1 MIKTRPSATQGGKPA
16 RSLPHRLAGRL
27 GRLVTGASV
36 IGLLAGC
43 GGGGGGNDSAGLVN
57 LAPAAAF
64 LAEGFV
70 QSFDSFVDDVAAL
83 RRLVPYDR
91 QDNRWRFTAS
101 PGEPL
106 IETNPLASA
115 RIDYAHAAGLTGR
128 GVKIAVMD
136 EGFLRGHEVFAGK
149 TISTASTLGVA
160 DHGTAVASVLA
171 GRSGSFIGVAPGAD
185 LLLGSYDTA
194 TDRLA
199 LTQRAITD
207 GAMVISNSWGF
218 QQSPA
223 TLDSFETIFSDETDS
238 AYLAAMQQ
246 FARRGVIVFAASN
259 TADDTRSGIMEALP
273 LFVPELTP
281 GWLAV
286 INADATWTETEILS
300 AVRLS
305 APCGDA
311 APWCLAAEGTWD
323 AATASGTT
331 SYALVTGTSFAV
343 PMVSGALALLQEAFP
358 NQTPHQLRVRL
369 LASADNGFSGFSA
382 AGSVE
387 LAEGVYH
394 SYSREWGHGF
404 LDVRAALLPIGTPE
418 SRMADGRV
426 IDVSEP
432 VAVTGGAVGD
442 AISRSLGGTEMLVTD
457 ALGGDFLIAPDAVL
471 ARAATPDA
479 AARLAL
485 AGLAPQGAAGLSFAD
500 YGGAQMRLRTGAL
513 EIAALAPAIGADR
526 QSMGLSVGRTF
537 GSDAGALYLGLNVT
551 QDDGRL
557 LPAPVDGSGA
567 VLSGIEIGY
576 SADAGDA
583 FLSIGGGIAWAE
595 ADAMGPVG
603 AADLTLTQFGL
614 TAGARAVIRQGDS
627 LRVAVN
633 LPMAVSKGQGTA
645 VVPTSRSAGGLVYDS
660 LAVDFAPEARE
671 VNLSLVYDTPVG
683 PGASAYIGA
692 IRSLHHGNV
701 AGQTDSAATVGL
713 RLRF

>member
-1 MIKTRPSATQGGKPA
+1 M
-16 RSLPHRLAGRL
+16 
-27 GRLVTGASV
+27 
-36 IGLLAGC
+36 GLLAGC
-43 GGGGGGNDSAGLVN
+43 GGGGDGTGSTDLST
-57 LAPAAAF
+57 LAPSAAY
-64 LAEGFV
+64 LAEGYV
-70 QSFDSFVDDVAAL
+70 DSFSSFVSTVTAL
-83 RRLVPYDR
+83 RLTQAYDR
-91 QDNRWRFTAS
+91 QSKQWSFSGTNQPIYT
-101 PGEPL
+101 
-106 IETNPLASA
+106 TNPLASA
-115 RIDYAHAAGLTGR
+115 RIDYAHAAELTGS
-128 GVKIAVMD
+128 GATIAVLD
-136 EGFLRGHEVFAGK
+136 SGFLTTHETLAGK
-149 TISTASTLGVA
+149 PVASASTLPV
-160 DHGTAVASVLA
+160 DHHGTAVASVLA
-171 GRSGSFIGVAPGAD
+171 GQATGFTGVAPEAG
-185 LLLGSYDTA
+185 LILGDFA
-194 TDRLA
+194 TTSSRLA
-199 LTQRAITD
+199 LTQAAID
-207 GAMVISNSWGF
+207 QGAIVINNSWGF
-218 QQSPA
+218 EDTPVSQP
-223 TLDSFETIFSDETDS
+223 SFNAIFSGQDGQAWYD
-238 AYLAAMQQ
+238 ALAT
-246 FARRGVIVFAASN
+246 FARDGVVVFSASN
-259 TADDTRSGIMEALP
+259 SVTDTQSGLMEALP
-273 LFVPELTP
+273 LLRPELTQ

-286 INADATWTETEILS
+286 INADATWNETEILS

-305 APCGDA
+305 APCAEA
-311 APWCLAAEGTWD
+311 AQWCLAAEGTWD

-442 AISRSLGGTEMLVTD
+442 AISRSLGGTEMLATD

-471 ARAATPDA
+471 ARTATPDA

-500 YGGAQMRLRTGAL
+500 YGGAQMRLRTGPL

-557 LPAPVDGSGA
+557 LPTPVDGSGA

-660 LAVDFAPEARE
+660 LAVDFAPKARE

-692 IRSLHHGNV
+692 IRSLDHGNV